1 MPDGYAAPTE
11 ITPEQVLEVTPDDV
25 GNGDY
30 AISVHNTAKTAPLT
44 IRKTV
49 SDDLQT
55 RHNTSAIR
63 LILTDPSKQDS
74 EC

>member
-30 AISVHNTAKTAPLT
+30 AISVHNTAKLVLL
-44 IRKTV
+44 RV
-49 SDDLQT
+49 SQT
-55 RHNTSAIR
+55 DI
-63 LILTDPSKQDS
+63 
-74 EC
+74 